1 MAAVTIKE
9 QAIGYYDFILKSG
22 VQAERGKIAVID
34 TADSGAITL
43 ASTDTLLIPLGI
55 FTADVLGDG
64 VKTVQVKFFHEIA
77 AYWWANDSGTPVVIA
92 DRGKPAYMLNSTT
105 VTGDATGR
113 TALGTVIDVVA
124 AEGVLVYSS
133 YPFAVDA
140 T

>member
-1 MAAVTIKE
+1 MAAITIKE

-34 TADSGAITL
+34 TGDSGAVTL
-43 ASTDTLLIPLGI
+43 GSTDTGLVPLGL

-64 VKTVQVKFFHEIA
+64 VKTVQVKFFFEIA
-77 AYWWANDSGTPVVIA
+77 AYWWANDTATPVVIA
-92 DRGKPAYMLNSTT
+92 DRGKVAYIKDATT
-105 VTGDATGR
+105 VSGDATSR
-113 TALGTVIDVVA
+113 TALGTVLDVTA
-124 AEGVLVYSS
+124 ADGVLVYSS